1 MTIIENKI
9 KEIIAETL
17 SQTMNIDI
25 DEVVPK
31 ALFVTDLGADSLDIV
46 ELIMRMEEEF
56 YIEIDD
62 DESYEIVTVGD
73 MIDCVQGLL
82 RE

>member
-9 KEIIAETL
+9 KKIIVETL

-62 DESYEIVTVGD
+62 DEAYEIVTVGD